1 MKKALLSIM
10 VVMLLAFGIT
20 VFASSSPRTNSKELR
35 LGKTMKELVD
45 YQYNSNVSKPQKK
58 QRSINITSTDV
69 YAIAKNFVITNSELE
84 KQEKIYKLN
93 NSKKP
98 EEEAYNYL
106 CKKKTL
112 SAVAER
118 RKIEI
123 TENEVDTYIS
133 RLKESL
139 ENAEPNSSK
148 EVEEIMN
155 GFGGKE
161 EYWKNTKN
169 LYKESLKIK
178 KLLDGERQEQEIRAK
193 KNYSEDEWS
202 NMEKQIINTWMK
214 EENIKRINE

>member
-1 MKKALLSIM
+1 MKKALLSI
-10 VVMLLAFGIT
+10 LAFGIT

-84 KQEKIYKLN
+84 KQEKI
-93 NSKKP
+93 
-98 EEEAYNYL
+98 YNYL